1 MPRTTPKGRETVKS
15 RIRWTEA
22 AEMPLRR
29 SPEWRTGLQ
38 EVAPNTYAY
47 LQYDG
52 SWGIS
57 NTGFLEGDDGLLIID
72 ATLVASMAEAF
83 IKEIRRVSHKPFR
96 HLINTHSHPDH
107 TGGNRLFRGAEIIS
121 HQICLREMEG
131 QLQSRP
137 PGTPQLA
144 GPMASMP
151 TTAAR
156 ERMSQM
162 VAEDPDRRLVLPSV
176 TYDGELTLRYGE
188 TEVQLL
194 YLGPAHTFGD
204 TLVYFPQSK
213 VLFAGDIA
221 FFYSMPLAGSGKIG
235 GWLKAIDRIKDMDID
250 LIVPGHGPVGG
261 KAELE
266 DEREYFEFVMEQSR
280 RCFERG
286 MTTEEAVK
294 EIDLG
299 PYAEWLDA
307 ERIVANVGVAYRELR
322 GEI

>member
-1 MPRTTPKGRETVKS
+1 MPVRQPPAWG
-15 RIRWTEA
+15 
-22 AEMPLRR
+22 
-29 SPEWRTGLQ
+29 TGLL

-57 NTGFLEGDDGLLIID
+57 NTGFLEGEDGLLIID

-83 IKEIRRVSHKPFR
+83 IKEIRRVSPKPFR

-107 TGGNRLFRGAEIIS
+107 TGGNRMFTGAEIIS
-121 HQICLREMEG
+121 HGICRKEMQS

-137 PGTPQLA
+137 AGTPQLA

-151 TTAAR
+151 TTTAR
-156 ERMSQM
+156 ERMFQM
-162 VAEDPDRRLVLPSV
+162 VADDPDRRIVLPSV
-176 TYDGELTLRYGE
+176 TYDAELMLRYGD

-194 YLGPAHTFGD
+194 YFGPAHTFGD

-235 GWLKAIDRIKDMDID
+235 GWLKVIDRIKDMDID

-261 KAELE
+261 RAELE
-266 DEREYFEFVMEQSR
+266 DERDYFEFVMEQSR
-280 RCFERG
+280 GCLERG
-286 MTTEEAVK
+286 MTAAEAVR